1 MGSCP
6 SPFLPGPGPPHIQ
19 VPGTH
24 LTLPPWCPS
33 ENGNGISGVRITVP
47 PSLWHCP
54 VVQFLRALLHWAL
67 DPHPQLCSRSS
78 SRPTFQMGNGR
89 ERRLLL
95 IQECFLLSCAALLTT
110 VLLVGGVV
118 STQPL
123 IQMPRL
129 RHRPS
134 EGRRDLVISTDRR
147 PWFYPFA
154 RFQKFVEVSPG
165 PQIPPGFIHC

>member
-24 LTLPPWCPS
+24 LSLPSWCLSS
-33 ENGNGISGVRITVP
+33 ENGNGISGVRIIVP
-47 PSLWHCP
+47 SSLWHCP
-54 VVQFLRALLHWAL
+54 VVQFLRASAAL
-67 DPHPQLCSRSS
+67 GPGSTPRALFRVQLET
-78 SRPTFQMGNGR
+78 TFQMGNSR

-123 IQMPRL
+123 IQMLRL

-134 EGRRDLVISTDRR
+134 EGR
-147 PWFYPFA
+147 
-154 RFQKFVEVSPG
+154 
-165 PQIPPGFIHC
+165 